1 MAVPII
7 DLNDASITYDVEG
20 EGPWLVLLHEIGGT
34 RESWAVVSSILAKR
48 FKVVRYDQRG
58 CGDSSKI
65 SDAFQMETH
74 VSDLRALLDK
84 LGIQQAHVAGVAL
97 GAALAARFAT
107 DAMRRVQSL
116 VLACPAPG
124 ADADRVKYLEQ
135 RAAAVELEGMIATAK
150 NSLAN
155 SYPPEARR
163 DPAAFE
169 AYKRRFLANDP
180 KSYAAIN
187 RAFPA
192 FNVEADLTQLRCPT
206 LVLAGRHDKLRPPPF
221 VREVADSIPGAVYQE
236 IDSGHIMPVQAPAE
250 MAAAMAAFHDKLA
263 MKLVAKSP

>member
-7 DLNDASITYDVEG
+7 NLKDASIAYDVEG
-20 EGPWLVLLHEIGGT
+20 NGPWLVTLHEIGGT

-48 FKVVRYDQRG
+48 FKVLRYDQRG

-65 SDAFQMETH
+65 SGAFRMETH

-97 GAALAARFAT
+97 GAALAACFAT
-107 DAMRRVQSL
+107 EAMRRVQSL

-124 ADADRVKYLEQ
+124 VDADRVKYLEQ
-135 RAAAVELEGMIATAK
+135 RAAAVEKEGMSATAE

-155 SYPPEARR
+155 SYPPEVRR
-163 DPAAFE
+163 DPATFE
-169 AYKRRFLANDP
+169 SYQSRFLANDP
-180 KSYAAIN
+180 KSYAEIN

-192 FNVEADLTQLRCPT
+192 FNVTADLGRLRCPT
-206 LVLAGRHDKLRPPPF
+206 LVLAGRHDKLRPPRF
-221 VREVADSIPGAVYQE
+221 VRDVADSIPGALYQE
-236 IDSGHIMPVQAPAE
+236 IDSGHVMPVKAPVE
-250 MAAAMAAFHDKLA
+250 MAAAMLPFMTNLQ
-263 MKLVAKSP
+263 